1 MTSDS
6 SSGSN
11 EKRQAPGCSSM
22 STQIEQCQASG
33 TMVSISLGGE
43 ISQVGFTDDSEAEK
57 FADVIW
63 DMFLGGSGPERP
75 FGDAVLDGY
84 VQFGRLFPIYPYC
97 IRGLY

>member
-1 MTSDS
+1 
-6 SSGSN
+6 
-11 EKRQAPGCSSM
+11 M

-33 TMVSISLGGE
+33 TTVSISLGGE
-43 ISQVGFTDDSEAEK
+43 ISQVGFTDDSEAEN